1 MDIISLYC
9 AVIRATD
16 EVASLQLQTVHPI
29 TMSMEGSDQLSSES
43 IPHLVQCTRQYCT
56 ALCDNVALL
65 V

>member
-9 AVIRATD
+9 LEMATD
-16 EVASLQLQTVHPI
+16 EVASLHLQTPHYTTVS
-29 TMSMEGSDQLSSES
+29 TEGSDQLSSES

-56 ALCDNVALL
+56 ALCDSVALL

>member
-9 AVIRATD
+9 LEMATD
-16 EVASLQLQTVHPI
+16 EVASLQVQTPHYTTVV
-29 TMSMEGSDQLSSES
+29 SMEGSDQLSSES

-56 ALCDNVALL
+56 ALCDSVALL

>member
-9 AVIRATD
+9 LVMATD
-16 EVASLQLQTVHPI
+16 EVASLQLQIVHRTTV
-29 TMSMEGSDQLSSES
+29 SMEGSDQLSSES

>member
-9 AVIRATD
+9 LVMATD
-16 EVASLQLQTVHPI
+16 EVASLQVETPHYQTVP
-29 TMSMEGSDQLSSES
+29 MEGSDQLSSES